1 MRMNAKDFMTELYK
15 SVPSDKV
22 TYLFTRPDD
31 ATYPYTIGRMDQMLE
46 KAMQLTKNAA
56 FVYKFVDC
64 HELFVINQR
73 FPYSSGLCYGVDY
86 GLPWF
91 ER

>member
-1 MRMNAKDFMTELYK
+1 MEWIVESIMDCLKMLPFLFAAFACMEAVEHYSGNKMN
-15 SVPSDKV
+15 
-22 TYLFTRPDD
+22 
-31 ATYPYTIGRMDQMLE
+31 QMLE